1 MKKFK
6 IEKNFCNFCQST
18 LTKPKQGMHDKA
30 KLEFERLKEELE
42 ATKTLLKLRETELEE
57 LKEKNNDLNDKIL
70 SGKIVLRNS
79 KDDEVKK
86 AMMNLKKACIKKN
99 IRLSYEHASKRIR
112 HSFKSDFNEKYY
124 RIDFKLKFPPLIALI
139 NDAEKIIDSIKNFVD
154 GINVEG
160 FKKTVP
166 CEMTY
171 EYGTYVIHH
180 SILSIDLGLNV
191 SSNS

>member
-1 MKKFK
+1 MQLLPEHPHKA
-6 IEKNFCNFCQST
+6 EARHARQSEIRIRKT
-18 LTKPKQGMHDKA
+18 
-30 KLEFERLKEELE
+30 ERRVGSN
-42 ATKTLLKLRETELEE
+42 KTLLKLRETELEE

-70 SGKIVLRNS
+70 SGKIVLRNC

-166 CEMTY
+166 CDMTY